1 MANKYDDFDIFSTS
15 VDDID
20 LYKREKKESVFY
32 SPKAKDG
39 ADGTYKALI
48 RFMPNIKNPKQPI
61 VRKFTYWLE
70 GPDGKGQNF
79 DSPSTVGEKCP
90 IQQVFYRLKNSESA
104 ADRRMAEKLKRKEQ
118 FYSLIK
124 VIKDPQK
131 PENEGR
137 YFILKYGTKLKQKI
151 DDEMSPAFDEGTQI
165 FNPIAGKNFELIVTK
180 QGDYNNYDTSKF
192 QSKKSPVIVNGQE
205 MDNSPASKA
214 AILKELESAP
224 DLSNFE
230 YKAWDDQDRSN
241 VEKFLSYYTSR
252 GASVDVIVNSK
263 PKATSNFES
272 KVETDFE
279 ESNDDFM
286 SETPKPIAKSKPR
299 VEVKESSDDDL
310 DSFLDELGI

>member
-1 MANKYDDFDIFSTS
+1 MAKKNELEFDIFSTS

-20 LYKREKKESVFY
+20 LYKRDKKETVFY

-39 ADGTYKALI
+39 IDGTYKALI

-70 GPDGKGQNF
+70 SPDGKGQNF

-90 IQQVFYRLKNSESA
+90 IQQAFYRLKNSESA
-104 ADRRMAEKLKRKEQ
+104 VDRKMAEKLKRREQ

-151 DDEMSPAFDEGTQI
+151 DDEMSPSFDEPTQI
-165 FNPIAGKNFELIVTK
+165 FNPLTGKNFELIVTK

-192 QSKKSPVIVNGQE
+192 QSKKTPVVVKGNPV
-205 MDNSPASKA
+205 DNSEESRQ
-214 AILKELESAP
+214 AIMEELQNSP
-224 DLSNFE
+224 DLSTFE
-230 YKAWDDQDRSN
+230 YRSWNDEDRSN
-241 VEKFLSYYTSR
+241 VERFLSYYSSR
-252 GASVDVIVNSK
+252 ASNIDNVVN
-263 PKATSNFES
+263 
-272 KVETDFE
+272 
-279 ESNDDFM
+279 
-286 SETPKPIAKSKPR
+286 AKSKSSSSFEEQSEDSFEMPSR
-299 VEVKESSDDDL
+299 TEPKKQAPKAKPASDDSEDL
-310 DSFLDELGI
+310 NDFLNGLGI

>member
-1 MANKYDDFDIFSTS
+1 MAKKPQEDFDIFSTS
-15 VDDID
+15 VSDID
-20 LYKREKKESVFY
+20 LYKREKKDSVFY

-70 GPDGKGQNF
+70 GPDGKGSNF

-90 IQQVFYRLKNSESA
+90 IQQAFYRLKNSESA

-151 DDEMSPAFDEGTQI
+151 DDEMSPSFDEPTQI
-165 FNPIAGKNFELIVTK
+165 FNPLTGKNFELIVTK

-192 QSKKSPVIVNGQE
+192 QSKKTAVIINGE
-205 MDNSPASKA
+205 PADNSPESKE
-214 AILKELESAP
+214 AILKELNAAP
-224 DLSNFE
+224 DLSTFE
-230 YKAWDDQDRSN
+230 YQSWTDEDRSR
-241 VEKFLSYYTSR
+241 VEKILSYYTTR
-252 GASVDVIVNSK
+252 GSSIDAVVKSK
-263 PKATSNFES
+263 PKAESTFEASNTEDDDFFNAPAPKKES
-272 KVETDFE
+272 AKSSPEPAKQS
-279 ESNDDFM
+279 SND
-286 SETPKPIAKSKPR
+286 E
-299 VEVKESSDDDL
+299 DL
-310 DSFLDELGI
+310 DSFLDGLGI

>member
-1 MANKYDDFDIFSTS
+1 MAKKTQDDFDIFSTNVS
-15 VDDID
+15 DID
-20 LYKREKKESVFY
+20 LYKREKKDSVFY

-70 GPDGKGQNF
+70 SPDGKGQNF

-90 IQQVFYRLKNSESA
+90 IQQTFYRLKNSESA

-137 YFILKYGTKLKQKI
+137 YFILKYGVKMKQKI
-151 DDEMSPAFDEGTQI
+151 DDEMSPSFDEPTQI
-165 FNPIAGKNFELIVTK
+165 FNPLTGKNFELIVTK

-192 QSKKSPVIVNGQE
+192 QSKKTPVVINGQPSE
-205 MDNSPASKA
+205 NTPESRE
-214 AILKELESAP
+214 AILKELGDAP
-224 DLSNFE
+224 DLSTFE
-230 YKAWDDQDRSN
+230 YSSWTDEDRAK
-241 VEKFLSYYTSR
+241 VERFLSYYSSR
-252 GASVDVIVNSK
+252 GASVDAVVNAK
-263 PKATSNFES
+263 PKAESSFES
-272 KVETDFE
+272 NTSE
-279 ESNDDFM
+279 DDEFFA
-286 SETPKPIAKSKPR
+286 PIAK
-299 VEVKESSDDDL
+299 KESPKAESRPAAKQSGEDEDL
-310 DSFLDELGI
+310 DSFLDGLGI

>member
-1 MANKYDDFDIFSTS
+1 MAKKNELEFDIFSTS

-20 LYKREKKESVFY
+20 LYKRDKKETVFY

-39 ADGTYKALI
+39 IDGTYKALI

-70 GPDGKGQNF
+70 SPDGKGQNF

-90 IQQVFYRLKNSESA
+90 IQQAFYRLKNSESA
-104 ADRRMAEKLKRKEQ
+104 VDRKMAEKLKRREQ

-151 DDEMSPAFDEGTQI
+151 DDEMSPSFDEPTQI
-165 FNPIAGKNFELIVTK
+165 FNPLTGKNFELIVTK

-192 QSKKSPVIVNGQE
+192 QSKKTPVVVKGNPV
-205 MDNSPASKA
+205 DNSEESRQ
-214 AILKELESAP
+214 AIMDELQNAP
-224 DLSNFE
+224 DLSTFE
-230 YKAWDDQDRSN
+230 YRSWNDEDRSN
-241 VEKFLSYYTSR
+241 VERFLSYYSSR
-252 GASVDVIVNSK
+252 ASNIDNVVN
-263 PKATSNFES
+263 
-272 KVETDFE
+272 
-279 ESNDDFM
+279 
-286 SETPKPIAKSKPR
+286 AKSKSSSSFEEH
-299 VEVKESSDDDL
+299 VEDSFEMPAKSEPKKQAPKAKPASDDNEDL
-310 DSFLDELGI
+310 NDFLDGLGI

>member
-1 MANKYDDFDIFSTS
+1 MAKKPQEDFDIFSTS
-15 VDDID
+15 VGDID
-20 LYKREKKESVFY
+20 LYKREKKDSVFY

-48 RFMPNIKNPKQPI
+48 RFMPNVKNPKQPI
-61 VRKFTYWLE
+61 IRKFTYWLE
-70 GPDGKGQNF
+70 SPDGKGQTF

-90 IQQVFYRLKNSESA
+90 IQQAFYRLKNSESA

-151 DDEMSPAFDEGTQI
+151 DDEMSPSFDEPTQI
-165 FNPIAGKNFELIVTK
+165 FNPLTGKNFELIVTK

-192 QSKKSPVIVNGQE
+192 QSKKTPVIVNGQPA
-205 MDNSPASKA
+205 DNSSECKD
-214 AILKELESAP
+214 AILKELSDAP
-224 DLSNFE
+224 DLSTFE
-230 YKAWDDQDRSN
+230 YQAWNDEERAR

-252 GASVDVIVNSK
+252 GSSIDAVVNAK
-263 PKATSNFES
+263 PKAASTFES
-272 KVETDFE
+272 DSSE
-279 ESNDDFM
+279 DDDMF
-286 SETPKPIAKSKPR
+286 SAPAPKETPKPKKEAESKPSNND
-299 VEVKESSDDDL
+299 EDL
-310 DSFLDELGI
+310 DSFLDGLGI

>member
-1 MANKYDDFDIFSTS
+1 MAKNYQDDFDIFSTN
-15 VDDID
+15 VNDID
-20 LYKREKKESVFY
+20 LYKREKKDSVFY

-39 ADGTYKALI
+39 TDGTYKALI

-70 GPDGKGQNF
+70 SPDGKGSNF

-90 IQQVFYRLKNSESA
+90 IQQAFYRLKNSESA

-151 DDEMSPAFDEGTQI
+151 DDEMSPSFDEPTQI
-165 FNPIAGKNFELIVTK
+165 FNPLTGKNFELIVTK

-192 QSKKSPVIVNGQE
+192 QSKKTPVIINGQPA
-205 MDNSPASKA
+205 DNTPESRE
-214 AILKELESAP
+214 AILKELQDAP
-224 DLSNFE
+224 DLTTFE
-230 YKAWDDQDRSN
+230 YKAWDDEDRSK
-241 VEKFLSYYTSR
+241 VERFLSYYSSR
-252 GASVDVIVNSK
+252 GASVDAIVNAKPKAEASFESTDADDDLFPQPSLAPA
-263 PKATSNFES
+263 PKATS
-272 KVETDFE
+272 
-279 ESNDDFM
+279 
-286 SETPKPIAKSKPR
+286 KPAQAKQ
-299 VEVKESSDDDL
+299 SSDDEDL
-310 DSFLDELGI
+310 DSFLDGLGI

>member
-1 MANKYDDFDIFSTS
+1 MAKKPQEDFDIFSTS
-15 VDDID
+15 VGDID
-20 LYKREKKESVFY
+20 LYKREKRDSVFY

-90 IQQVFYRLKNSESA
+90 IQQTFYRLKNSESA

-151 DDEMSPAFDEGTQI
+151 DDEMSPSFDEPTQI
-165 FNPIAGKNFELIVTK
+165 FNPLNGKNFELIVTK

-192 QSKKSPVIVNGQE
+192 QSKKTSVIVNGE
-205 MDNSPASKA
+205 PADNNPESKE
-214 AILKELESAP
+214 AILKELNAAP
-224 DLSNFE
+224 DLSTFE
-230 YKAWDDQDRSN
+230 YQTWTDEDRSR
-241 VEKFLSYYTSR
+241 VERFLSYYTSR
-252 GASVDVIVNSK
+252 GSSIDAVVNSK
-263 PKATSNFES
+263 PKAESTFEASNTEEDDFFNAPAPKKES
-272 KVETDFE
+272 AKSSPEHAKQS
-279 ESNDDFM
+279 SND
-286 SETPKPIAKSKPR
+286 E
-299 VEVKESSDDDL
+299 DL
-310 DSFLDELGI
+310 DSFLDGLGI

>member
-1 MANKYDDFDIFSTS
+1 MAKKPQEDFDIFSTS
-15 VDDID
+15 VSDID
-20 LYKREKKESVFY
+20 LYKREKKDSVFY

-70 GPDGKGQNF
+70 GPDGKGSNF

-90 IQQVFYRLKNSESA
+90 IQQAFYRLKNSESA

-151 DDEMSPAFDEGTQI
+151 DDEMSPSFDEPTQI
-165 FNPIAGKNFELIVTK
+165 FNPLTGKNFELIVTK

-192 QSKKSPVIVNGQE
+192 QSKKTAVIINGE
-205 MDNSPASKA
+205 PADNSPESKE
-214 AILKELESAP
+214 AILKELNSAP
-224 DLSNFE
+224 DLSTFE
-230 YKAWDDQDRSN
+230 YQSWTDEDRSR

-252 GASVDVIVNSK
+252 GSSIDAVVNSK
-263 PKATSNFES
+263 PKAESTFEASNTEDDDFFNTPAPKKES
-272 KVETDFE
+272 AKSSPEPAKQS
-279 ESNDDFM
+279 SND
-286 SETPKPIAKSKPR
+286 E
-299 VEVKESSDDDL
+299 DL
-310 DSFLDELGI
+310 DSFLDGLGI

>member
-1 MANKYDDFDIFSTS
+1 MAKKPQEDFDIFSTS
-15 VDDID
+15 VSDID
-20 LYKREKKESVFY
+20 LYKREKKDSVFY

-70 GPDGKGQNF
+70 GPDGKGSNF

-90 IQQVFYRLKNSESA
+90 IQQAFYRLKNSESA

-151 DDEMSPAFDEGTQI
+151 DDEMSPSFDEPTQI
-165 FNPIAGKNFELIVTK
+165 FNPLTGKNFELIVTK

-192 QSKKSPVIVNGQE
+192 QSKKTAVIINGE
-205 MDNSPASKA
+205 PADNSPESKE
-214 AILKELESAP
+214 AILKELNAAP
-224 DLSNFE
+224 DLSTFE
-230 YKAWDDQDRSN
+230 YQSWTDEDRSR

-252 GASVDVIVNSK
+252 GSSIDAVVNSK
-263 PKATSNFES
+263 PKAESTFEASNTEDDDFFNAPAPKKES
-272 KVETDFE
+272 AKSSPEPAKQS
-279 ESNDDFM
+279 SND
-286 SETPKPIAKSKPR
+286 E
-299 VEVKESSDDDL
+299 DL
-310 DSFLDELGI
+310 DSFLDGLGI